1 MQKTQS
7 LFRIALSVLSVAFTP
22 QFARAQSA
30 APSAIPAVNSQ
41 QRVTLSGNVH
51 PLAQARF
58 DHGAVADST
67 PAPRLLLLLRRSPQQ
82 ESALQEFLLQ
92 VHRPGT
98 PTFHAWLKPE
108 QFAAKFG
115 PSDADVTTVTNW
127 LKSQGFA
134 NLHLSKAKNFLEFS
148 GTAGQLRNAFQT
160 EIHSYIINGE
170 EHHANNSDPQIPSD
184 LAPIVAGLVTL
195 NDFPAKSHATILGTA
210 KMDSA
215 THKIIADWTF
225 RQGLYPLAPADFAV
239 QYNLNSLYSASTN
252 GSGVSIGII
261 SASNVDPSVV
271 ATYRTFFSLPANPVN
286 VVLDG
291 ADPGLNS
298 AAGEAY
304 LDVELA
310 GAVAPNAKIVLYT
323 SLGNTVQNGL
333 YLAALRAVDDDEA
346 TVLSTSYGLCEQD
359 LGSSG
364 NLFWSTVWQQAA
376 AQGQT
381 SFVSA
386 GDGGSAGCD
395 NFNIPQP
402 ASRGLA
408 VSGFASTPWNIAV
421 GGTDFAYQS
430 YAGTE
435 AQQNA
440 ELATFWKNPVTPPLP
455 SESLLKRIPE
465 QPWNRAFGLNL
476 SNANPPDLA
485 SIVGGSGG
493 ASSCATGTDASDG
506 TFSSCTSGH
515 PKPSWQSG
523 TGVPTD
529 GVRDLP
535 DISLFAAS
543 GENDTFYP
551 ICVVSTQCVV
561 TSDGFSFSGAGGTS
575 ASSPAMAGIMALIN
589 QKFGRQGQANYILYA
604 LAAQHPSVFHDITI
618 GSNNVPC
625 QSGSPNCTASTRNDN
640 TNGLLTLG
648 NYYST
653 AGYDQASGLGTV
665 DAAALIANWNSIHFT
680 ATNTSLSVNPTT
692 FTHGTVAT
700 VTANVTG
707 TGGAPSGDVA
717 LVTTATPAS
726 NTGLAPLTLSNGS
739 ASGTLNNLPGG
750 QYTLTAH
757 YPGDNRFASSDSQP
771 VTVNISPEDSTTS
784 LSGRYFYFGQT
795 AYTTF
800 TNGGTYQYGLVPGID
815 AQPLGVHAPV
825 GSNDGLATGTVIFT
839 DSASTGSLSSPSI
852 SINLNGLAEW
862 RPDSPLVGS
871 HSISASYSGDA
882 SFHPSTSTTPLTFT
896 ITKTTPSAEL
906 FINQSTSQSASPVV
920 MGLNDTIPAVAHIGI
935 TTKGLFPTGP
945 VKFFADN
952 ISLGT
957 AQLAQWPFNKTVSEA
972 TLDLSGLSLGSH
984 SITATYDGDA
994 NYNGVTLSPV
1004 SVLVKQPATV
1014 GISAPN
1020 IANLVQNFNVTANVT
1035 GVNGQPAPTGSVVFT
1050 AVGGF
1055 DTSVFGGDL
1064 INGATSSSVDPG
1076 FFGLATVAFTAQY
1089 LGDSVYAP
1097 HTVNFSVAIVLPFSV
1112 SGTPVT
1118 ISAPGITTGNTS
1130 TLTMTPAA
1138 GFTGP
1143 VNLTCA
1149 PKTPSTAATAP
1160 TCSIPASVAITGANP
1175 VAATM
1180 TINTTAPHTSIALIP
1195 PIFPYNFPWQP
1206 LLAASL
1212 FLLLLAIYPRT
1223 RRRLVFAALILSF
1236 SAGLFAGCGGGASST
1251 PPPPVQIPGTA
1262 PGTYIFTVT
1271 ASTPGPN
1278 AGLAV
1283 VSTQTTVTVTVQ

>member
-1 MQKTQS
+1 MFNPQAF
-7 LFRIALSVLSVAFTP
+7 FRTVVFFALQLAFIA
-22 QFARAQSA
+22 QFARAQSLA
-30 APSAIPAVNSQ
+30 PAVQSVSPPA
-41 QRVTLSGNVH
+41 RVTLSGNVH
-51 PLAQARF
+51 PLAQARY
-58 DHGAVADST
+58 DHGAVSDAA
-67 PAPRLLLLLRRSPQQ
+67 PASRMLLLLRRSPEQ
-82 ESALQEFLLQ
+82 EAALQEFLLQ
-92 VHRPGT
+92 VHRPGA

-115 PSDADVTTVTNW
+115 HSDADIASVTNW
-127 LKSQGFA
+127 LQSQGFT
-134 NLHLSKAKNFLEFS
+134 NFHLSKARNFLEFS
-148 GTAGQLRNAFQT
+148 GTVGQIRNAFQT
-160 EIHSYIINGE
+160 EIHSYVINSE
-170 EHHANNSDPQIPSD
+170 EHHANDRDPQIPSS
-184 LAPIVAGLVTL
+184 LASLVAGLVTL
-195 NDFPAKSHATILGTA
+195 NDFPPKSHATVLGTA
-210 KMDSA
+210 KFDSA
-215 THKIIADWTF
+215 SHKIIADWTF
-225 RQGLYPLAPADFAV
+225 RQGLYPLAPGDFAV
-239 QYNLNSLYSASTN
+239 QYNLNPVYTAGTN
-252 GSGVSIGII
+252 GSGVSIGIV

-271 ATYRTFFSLPANPVN
+271 DTYRTFFGLPANPVN

-291 ADPGLNS
+291 ADPGLNG
-298 AAGEAY
+298 AAIEAY

-310 GAVAPNAKIVLYT
+310 GSVAPRAKIVLYT
-323 SLGNTVQNGL
+323 SAGNTVQNGL

-346 TVLSTSYGLCEQD
+346 PALSTSYGLCEQA
-359 LGSSG
+359 LGTAG
-364 NLFWSTVWQQAA
+364 NLFWTTLWEQAA

-381 SFVSA
+381 SFVSS

-395 NFNIPQP
+395 NFNIPE
-402 ASRGLA
+402 AATRGLA

-421 GGTDFAYQS
+421 GGTDFAYSS

-476 SNANPPDLA
+476 SNAPDPG

-506 TFSSCTSGH
+506 TFSSCTAGH
-515 PKPSWQSG
+515 PKPTWQSG
-523 TGVPTD
+523 TGVPAD

-551 ICVVSTQCVV
+551 ICVASTQCVV
-561 TSDGFSFSGAGGTS
+561 TGDGFSFSGAGGTS

-604 LAAQHPSVFHDITI
+604 LAAQHPSVFHDITL

-625 QSGSPNCTASTRNDN
+625 QSGSANCTASTRNDN
-640 TNGLLTLG
+640 TSGLLTLG

-680 ATNTSLSVNPTT
+680 ATNTSLSVNPTS
-692 FTHGTVAT
+692 FTHGTAAT
-700 VTANVTG
+700 IAASVTG
-707 TGGAPSGDVA
+707 TGGTPSGDVA

-726 NTGLAPLTLSNGS
+726 NTGLGPLTLSNGS

-757 YPGDNRFASSDSQP
+757 YPGDNRFAASDSQP

-784 LSGRYFYFGQT
+784 LSGRFFYFGQSSF
-795 AYTTF
+795 TTLA
-800 TNGGTYQYGLVPGID
+800 NGGTYQYGLVPGID

-825 GSNDGLATGTVIFT
+825 GSNDGLATGTVVFT

-852 SINLNGLAEW
+852 SINVNGLAEW
-862 RPDSPLVGS
+862 SPDSPLVGS

-896 ITKTTPSAEL
+896 ITKTTPGADL
-906 FINQSTSQSASPVV
+906 FVNQSTFQSPSPAV
-920 MGLNDTIPAVAHIGI
+920 MGLNDTIPVVAHIGI
-935 TTKGLFPTGP
+935 TTRGLFPTGP

-952 ISLGT
+952 TSLGT
-957 AQLAQWPFNKTVSEA
+957 AQLVQWPFNKTVSEA
-972 TLDLSGLSLGSH
+972 TLNLSGLSLGSH

-994 NYNGVTLSPV
+994 NYNGVTLPVV

-1020 IANLVQNFNVTANVT
+1020 TANLAQDFTVTANVT
-1035 GVNGQPAPTGSVVFT
+1035 GVNGQPAPTGFVIFT
-1050 AVGGF
+1050 GVGGF

-1064 INGATSSSVDPG
+1064 VNGATSSPVSPG
-1076 FFGLATVAFTAQY
+1076 LFGLNTVAFTAQY
-1089 LGDSVYAP
+1089 FGDSFYAP
-1097 HTVNFSVAIVLPFSV
+1097 HTVKFSVAIVLPFSV

-1130 TLTMTPAA
+1130 TLTMTPAG
-1138 GFTGP
+1138 GFTGT

-1149 PKTPSTAATAP
+1149 PKTASTAVAAP
-1160 TCSIPASVAITGANP
+1160 TCSIPASVAIADANP
-1175 VAATM
+1175 VTATM
-1180 TINTTAPHTSIALIP
+1180 TINTTAPHTSAATLP
-1195 PIFPYNFPWQP
+1195 PAGPHNWPWQP
-1206 LLAASL
+1206 LFAAAVFLFLAA
-1212 FLLLLAIYPRT
+1212 AYPRT
-1223 RRRLVFAALILSF
+1223 RRRLAFAAMLVSF
-1236 SAGLFAGCGGGASST
+1236 SAGIFAGCGGGASST

-1262 PGTYIFTVT
+1262 PGTYMFIVT

-1278 AGLAV
+1278 ASIPVA
-1283 VSTQTTVTVTVQ
+1283 STQTTVTVIVQ